1 MKNGIVFCLLFLGVV
16 AGLPLALFLTEPV
29 FLLVSLGCFIG
40 LILFL
45 YHLDPKGMERDIA
58 RRTKA
63 QQDYDN
69 EYGVT
74 SYFPSGKD
82 RKKD

>member
-1 MKNGIVFCLLFLGVV
+1 MKKGIVFCLLFLGVV

-29 FLLVSLGCFIG
+29 FLLVALGCFIG
-40 LILFL
+40 LMVFL
-45 YHLDPKGMERDIA
+45 YRLDPEGMERDIA

-74 SYFPSGKD
+74 TYLRSGKD
-82 RKKD
+82 KRKD